1 MSVEFHKIIK
11 RPLVTEKGMYL
22 AEARNTYPFAVD
34 MRATKRGIKR
44 AIEAAFGVKVMKV
57 HTMRMHGKP
66 RRVGRRPRIIRKPDW
81 KKALVT
87 LAEGDRIDLF

>member
-1 MSVEFHKIIK
+1 
-11 RPLVTEKGMYL
+11 MYL

-34 MRATKRGIKR
+34 VRATKRDIKK
-44 AIEAAFGVKVMKV
+44 AIEAAFGVNVVKV
-57 HTMRMHGKP
+57 HTMKMHGKP
-66 RRVGRRPRIIRKPDW
+66 RQVGRYRRIKREADW